1 MMQDQFHLL
10 RWAFLGGII
19 VLFAGCTMPVQHGLT
34 ERDANRIIVLLS
46 RAKPPIQA
54 TKLQSGEG
62 REVTWSIV
70 VSKSDAARAIAVLQS
85 HNMPQKPEQGFQ
97 EIYGKT
103 GMIPTATEERAKY
116 LMALSGELSRTI
128 KTITG
133 ILEARVHLV
142 IPQEKILRR
151 PDEQIPPP
159 NASVLLLIRSDMFN
173 SGQKRLEL
181 SRDIQHLVGNSVE
194 RLTPQRVKVV
204 IRDGDITT
212 AIVDADSPIPGQAI
226 TRVLSVGV
234 ATKDANT
241 LRMLLGGMLL
251 MAGVFLLLFLVFFF
265 KAASYKN
272 QIKVTN
278 NNSF

>member
-1 MMQDQFHLL
+1 
-10 RWAFLGGII
+10 
-19 VLFAGCTMPVQHGLT
+19 
-34 ERDANRIIVLLS
+34 
-46 RAKPPIQA
+46 
-54 TKLQSGEG
+54 
-62 REVTWSIV
+62 
-70 VSKSDAARAIAVLQS
+70 
-85 HNMPQKPEQGFQ
+85 
-97 EIYGKT
+97 
-103 GMIPTATEERAKY
+103 
-116 LMALSGELSRTI
+116 
-128 KTITG
+128 
-133 ILEARVHLV
+133 
-142 IPQEKILRR
+142 
-151 PDEQIPPP
+151 
-159 NASVLLLIRSDMFN
+159 MFN